1 MKIEHYDTATD
12 LAHCF
17 ALMRELRS
25 KLTNEKQFIAQVQRQ
40 QAQGYRLAGLEQD
53 GKPIA
58 LAGYRLL
65 ENFIHG
71 QFCYVDDLVTVSE
84 ARGQGVGATLLNHLA
99 VIAREYGCGQMVLD
113 TAISNSG
120 AQTFYQR
127 VGYTA
132 LGLHFYRDL
141 T

>member
-53 GKPIA
+53 GKPMAQPVIGCSKI
-58 LAGYRLL
+58 LFTG
-65 ENFIHG
+65 NS
-71 QFCYVDDLVTVSE
+71 VTS
-84 ARGQGVGATLLNHLA
+84 T
-99 VIAREYGCGQMVLD
+99 IW
-113 TAISNSG
+113 
-120 AQTFYQR
+120 
-127 VGYTA
+127 
-132 LGLHFYRDL
+132 
-141 T
+141 